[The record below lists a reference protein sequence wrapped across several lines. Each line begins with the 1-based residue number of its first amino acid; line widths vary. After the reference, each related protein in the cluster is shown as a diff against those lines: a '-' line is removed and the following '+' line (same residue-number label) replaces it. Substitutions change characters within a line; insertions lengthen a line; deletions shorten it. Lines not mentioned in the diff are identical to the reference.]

1 MCYDYSM
8 LSTVLYDKEYS
19 NEYNREGTCP
29 YEAYSLV
36 KERDIFSK
44 QPLIQPCL
52 KLNLH
57 PWTFQ
62 FPEALG
68 SIWAEFLSLVN
79 KNIRSQS

>member
-1 MCYDYSM
+1 MCADHLEYYYLLTKRNVNMCYDYSM

-57 PWTFQ
+57 P
-62 FPEALG
+62 
-68 SIWAEFLSLVN
+68 
-79 KNIRSQS
+79 